1 MKTPDRASPSD
12 NRGVFFD
19 ESSVDSPPNRESTDT
34 TIIDIMPINKQNNP
48 DDLTTMMK
56 KIAIEGKAPCK
67 VAYEHEA
74 VYFQD
79 SHHNKMVAIRVRLPS
94 ALLDTHSNIS
104 LKMRGNQQYLCITNE
119 VNPYFF
125 GKAVT
130 EAMLG
135 PILNTEGREWE
146 NYKHQQ
152 EDVLKGLRKQHGKCT
167 AGGIEEE
174 EMGDNKP
181 IMSCFEIKLDFVCD
195 DIFDTSVRSY
205 PKTGHQFI
213 RMLVPGIT
221 NKKRDI
227 EILTLVSVVLVSK
240 VKVISKQAR
249 STPVKRDHIG
259 LIENCESDSED
270 EVL

>member
-1 MKTPDRASPSD
+1 
-12 NRGVFFD
+12 
-19 ESSVDSPPNRESTDT
+19 
-34 TIIDIMPINKQNNP
+34 
-48 DDLTTMMK
+48 MK

-67 VAYEHEA
+67 VTYKHEA

-79 SHHNKMVAIRVRLPS
+79 LHHNKMVAIKVRLPS
-94 ALLDTHSNIS
+94 ALLDTHSTIA
-104 LKMRGNQQYLCITNE
+104 LKMRGNQQYLCIINE

-125 GKAVT
+125 GEAVT

-135 PILNTEGREWE
+135 PILNMTGREWE
-146 NYKHQQ
+146 NYKHHQ

-167 AGGIEEE
+167 AGGIEEM
-174 EMGDNKP
+174 EMGENKP
-181 IMSCFEIKLDFVCD
+181 VMLYFEIKLDFVCD
-195 DIFDTSVRSY
+195 DVFDNSVRSY

-227 EILTLVSVVLVSK
+227 EILTLVSVILVSK
-240 VKVISKQAR
+240 VKEIEKKVK
-249 STPVKRDHIG
+249 STPIKRDHIG
-259 LIENCESDSED
+259 LIENCETDSED